1 MKGNFGYIHLAIAA
15 VIGLLLGLGA
25 EQIGMPHPFES
36 YDACMLRVMQGQP
49 LQLVVNASEFCA
61 AKKQT
66 N

>member
-1 MKGNFGYIHLAIAA
+1 MKGNFGYIHLVGAA

-36 YDACMLRVMQGQP
+36 YDACMLRVMQGHP
-49 LQLVVNASEFCA
+49 LQMVVNAHEFCA
-61 AKKQT
+61 AKKR